1 MPLFNTSIAIEF
13 MGGPFDGHKQVVA
26 CWPDEL
32 ASTVAM
38 PARFAEPG
46 DRGTPSRTVA
56 LYQLDRSQPGWYFR
70 HTGWAAAPQPQ
81 KRWTSVVSGWYRQIS
96 RAATSLLSQGHG
108 YLSRAALLS
117 DKPPF

>member
-13 MGGPFDGHKQVVA
+13 VGGPFDGHKQVVA

-46 DRGTPSRTVA
+46 DRRTPSRTVA
-56 LYQLDRSQPGWYFR
+56 LYKLDRSQPGWCFR
-70 HTGWAAAPQPQ
+70 HMGWAALPEPRR
-81 KRWTSVVSGWYRQIS
+81 RWTIAVAQWFRRLPS
-96 RAATSLLSQGHG
+96 AAINLLSQKHFHV
-108 YLSRAALLS
+108 LRRLPA
-117 DKPPF
+117 